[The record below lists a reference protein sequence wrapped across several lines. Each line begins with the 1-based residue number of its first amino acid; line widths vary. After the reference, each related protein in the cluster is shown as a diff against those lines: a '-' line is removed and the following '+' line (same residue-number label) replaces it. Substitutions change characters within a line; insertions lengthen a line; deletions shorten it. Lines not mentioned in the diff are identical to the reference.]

1 MDAKQK
7 EEIAHLRM
15 QGMTY
20 EQVAKQ
26 LQLSVN
32 TVKSYCQRNQLGG
45 RKSTDSNKH
54 FCRQCG
60 VEVKQTPHRKLK
72 KFCSDKC
79 RMKWWNGHP
88 EKLHRKSGQSI
99 VCLICENVFFAY
111 VSANRKYCSRECY
124 GKSKSEVLLCRK
136 KNIAVL

>member
-20 EQVAKQ
+20 EQVATQ

-32 TVKSYCQRNQLGG
+32 TVKSYCQRNRLGG
-45 RKSTDSNKH
+45 RKQAVSEKY

-60 VEVKQTPHRKLK
+60 MEVKQTLHRKLK

-79 RMKWWNGHP
+79 RMKWWNSNLK
-88 EKLHRKSGQSI
+88 ELHRKSGQSI
-99 VCLICENVFFAY
+99 VCPICKNVFIVYA
-111 VSANRKYCSRECY
+111 SANRKYCSRVCY
-124 GKSKSEVLLCRK
+124 GKSKSEVSLCRK
-136 KNIAVL
+136 KNITIS

>member
-20 EQVAKQ
+20 EQVSKQ

-32 TVKSYCQRNQLGG
+32 TIKLYCQRNQLGG
-45 RKSTDSNKH
+45 RISTVSEKY
-54 FCRQCG
+54 FCKQCIA
-60 VEVKQTPHRKLK
+60 EIKQTPHRKLK

-79 RMKWWNGHP
+79 RMKW
-88 EKLHRKSGQSI
+88 
-99 VCLICENVFFAY
+99 
-111 VSANRKYCSRECY
+111 
-124 GKSKSEVLLCRK
+124 
-136 KNIAVL
+136 

>member
-15 QGMTY
+15 QDMTY

-32 TVKSYCQRNQLGG
+32 TVKSYYQRNQLGG

-54 FCRQCG
+54 FCRQCR

>member
-7 EEIAHLRM
+7 DKIAQLRM

-45 RKSTDSNKH
+45 RKQAVSEKY

-60 VEVKQTPHRKLK
+60 MEVKQTPHRKLK

-79 RMKWWNGHP
+79 RMKWWNSHP
-88 EKLHRKSGQSI
+88 EKLHIKSGQSI
-99 VCLICENVFFAY
+99 VCPICKNVFLAY
-111 VSANRKYCSRECY
+111 ASANRKYCSRVCY
-124 GKSKSEVLLCRK
+124 GKSKSEVSLCKK
-136 KNIAVL
+136 KNITIS

>member
-54 FCRQCG
+54 FCKQCG
-60 VEVKQTPHRKLK
+60 IELKQTPHRKLK
-72 KFCSDKC
+72 KFCSNKC

-88 EKLHRKSGQSI
+88 EKLHRKSEQSI
-99 VCLICENVFFAY
+99 VCPICENVFFAY
-111 VSANRKYCSRECY
+111 ASANRKYCSRECY
-124 GKSKSEVLLCRK
+124 GKSKSEVSLCRK

>member
-7 EEIAHLRM
+7 EEITHLRM

-20 EQVAKQ
+20 EQVSKQ
-26 LQLSVN
+26 LHLSVN

-45 RKSTDSNKH
+45 RKQIVSEKY
-54 FCRQCG
+54 FCKQCG
-60 VEVKQTPHRKLK
+60 AKVKQIPRRKLK

-99 VCLICENVFFAY
+99 VCPICENVFFAY

-124 GKSKSEVLLCRK
+124 GKSKSEVSLCRK